1 MDRLIRLAVS
11 IGVFLCIGSNV
22 FAVAGP
28 IPPIVESA
36 ALKTV
41 SVDDITAACDRQGGV
56 VFFGELH
63 DSTQA
68 HAAELALLES
78 LYRRYGERTVLSM
91 EMFERD
97 TQDTVNDFLSGRT
110 DETAFLAK
118 SRPWPNY
125 ESAYRPLIMFAK
137 EKGIP
142 VVAANIPRR
151 MAAAYAHGTALDG
164 LDAADK
170 LYLPRIHREGSA
182 AYREKFTMTMKGMT
196 AGAMVVPEERIE
208 PMFRAQCLK
217 DDAMAESISDYAAA
231 HKDALIFHVQGAFH
245 SEEGLGVPEK
255 LRVLRP
261 QLKTIIVDSIE
272 YKADDGDILSFAE
285 EHRQDGDY
293 LVFVSRDK

>member
-1 MDRLIRLAVS
+1 
-11 IGVFLCIGSNV
+11 
-22 FAVAGP
+22 
-28 IPPIVESA
+28 
-36 ALKTV
+36 
-41 SVDDITAACDRQGGV
+41 
-56 VFFGELH
+56 
-63 DSTQA
+63 
-68 HAAELALLES
+68 
-78 LYRRYGERTVLSM
+78 M

-110 DETAFLAK
+110 DETAFLVK

-217 DDAMAESISDYAAA
+217 DDAMAELLGSDDGIGSAIGSARAMLDTVDVMAYVV
-231 HKDALIFHVQGAFH
+231 LIV
-245 SEEGLGVPEK
+245 
-255 LRVLRP
+255 
-261 QLKTIIVDSIE
+261 TIIMSIE
-272 YKADDGDILSFAE
+272 YGLLEPLRRLFDVTR
-285 EHRQDGDY
+285 RQ
-293 LVFVSRDK
+293 